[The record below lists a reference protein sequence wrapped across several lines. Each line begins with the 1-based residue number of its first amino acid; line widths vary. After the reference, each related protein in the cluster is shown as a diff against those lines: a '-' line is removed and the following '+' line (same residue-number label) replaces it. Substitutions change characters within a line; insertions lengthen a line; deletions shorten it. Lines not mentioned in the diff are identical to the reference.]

1 MYYVTPHSPNP
12 DCPSGEPCLTIN
24 EYAQGD
30 HFLGE
35 VNITFLFLNG
45 MHNLTIRD
53 FEIGN
58 KTSLKMAPINS
69 QAEVVIQLFNGTSMI
84 ILRNVLWVE
93 FSNLKFIS
101 HTDNISE
108 CLSVS
113 EIRHL
118 LFTQVLT
125 EFCQLCLNGVMN
137 ATLHELVAYKTYFFS
152 PTIQTSYTVAIQSS
166 DFNLSSISV
175 GDNSADHKIITSDT
189 TTSSLSLENSSLC
202 NSLVKVNLQSPIV
215 YELSIL
221 NTSIISQDSKAS
233 ETGIIL
239 ATANVTILYALIKGS
254 NIIGNANGILVT
266 ADEDSHVQLSV
277 DKCLIENNGEEPQ
290 LSGGIAIFTSNSM
303 ININIT
309 STILSGNKLAQ
320 IGFLQRNSGNSII
333 SVFDST
339 ISDTPPLTGALA
351 AGANFQVHQATSI
364 VECYSTLNNLTQNHF
379 ENNTYGVLVKGENCK
394 LDMLFNGSNFTSSHK
409 TSNDID
415 NSGIGLKFS
424 SSGEGKVNVSI
435 SNCYFSHNQ
444 GGAIDFEFSSSVVYI
459 LNTGANFQVHQ
470 AKTTVECYSTLIN
483 VTQNHFENNT
493 YGVLVNGE
501 NCKLDMLFNGN
512 NITSSHKTS
521 NDIDNSGIGLKFS
534 SSGEGKVNV
543 SISNCYFSHNQ
554 GGAIYFIFTSS
565 VVSILN
571 TVIVQNKNGLLI
583 DILQRNNITMAIRDS
598 IFQQNSR
605 VSLGLPNLLLDSSTT
620 TTIRLSIENVTF
632 FNNTNFLV
640 NGGIIQVDGSVGL
653 SILDACAFR
662 QNHGTVIQALM
673 TSVTFSGIIVFE
685 DNVAFQGA
693 AISLSYSMLRFKVTH
708 NSNTS
713 ILFHNNE
720 ALNTGGSIFVDRSLS
735 VDPETGSICFYVLEG
750 VTEHE
755 LKRGLLTLVFT
766 NNTAH
771 NGGIDIYGAT
781 PNSHCLVNLGFSSR
795 YSSDIEDYIFKTS
808 LNTSPVSSDPR
819 RVCLCDGSQILCT
832 NLSHIFYNTT
842 RYPGEVFT
850 LSVAVVGL
858 QFGTVTGPVY
868 ANLLPGDKGS
878 NSSLE
883 KDQHIRQV
891 GYKACIELNF
901 TVNSVNP
908 TETIVLTANN
918 TVISQTVNSSDVKSA
933 IQRFH
938 SNNFVVPLFLM
949 TVPVYINVT
958 LEPCP
963 PGFSRSKSGKC
974 ECSVTL
980 KSINI
985 FNCAI
990 YNGTLYI
997 TRSGNQWIW
1006 PLPSHKSILVSNYC
1020 PFNYCKKKTVSL
1032 NISAPDEQC
1041 DLNHSG
1047 ILCGACLT
1055 NLSLA
1060 IGSSRCLNC
1069 PDNYRTL
1076 LLIAFAA
1083 AGIVLVLFIKILDLT
1098 VTTGT
1103 LNGLLLYSNIIWAN
1117 QSILFPEESE
1127 TSHLLKFLK
1136 TFIAWLNLD
1145 LGIETCFIQYLD
1157 GYWKTWLQFVFPA
1170 YIWLIAGMIILV
1182 SHYSIRA
1189 TKIFGDSSVSVLAT
1203 LFLLTYAKLL
1213 RIILIILEFTPL
1225 TYPDE
1230 LRIVWSF
1237 DGNVPYFGLKHSFLF
1252 VAAITILL
1260 LLWLPCTFVLLF
1272 VQCLRKQSHY
1282 CCLKWINK
1290 ISPIFDSFLGPL
1302 KVNHHY
1308 WIGLGLLARLVL
1320 FLLTAVTSTTV
1331 PFIAMLMISLTASLF
1346 CLQVLS
1352 VYKQWLLSVLE
1363 TCFLLNMGLFSTAV
1377 LFIEAQG
1384 GSKDSLA
1391 CTSIGLTFTLFLAII
1406 GYHVWRRYH
1415 SWRGQKKSYATDG
1428 YTNIDSSSQTLEQPQ
1443 DPTPHRTISYQEV
1456 SVSEL
1461 RESLLEDDKM

>member
-35 VNITFLFLNG
+35 VDITFLFLNG

-84 ILRNVLWVE
+84 MLRNVFWVE

-101 HTDNISE
+101 HTHDISE

-125 EFCQLCLNGVMN
+125 EFCQLCLQGVMN
-137 ATLHELVAYKTYFFS
+137 ATFYELVAYKTYFFS
-152 PTIQTSYTVAIQSS
+152 PTIQTSYTVAIKSS
-166 DFNLSSISV
+166 NFNFSCISV

-189 TTSSLSLENSSLC
+189 TTSSLSFENSSLC
-202 NSLVKVNLQSPIV
+202 NSLVKVNLQSPTV

-221 NTSIISQDSKAS
+221 NTSITSQDSKAS

-239 ATANVTILYALIKGS
+239 ATSNVTILYALIKSS

-266 ADEDSHVQLSV
+266 ADENSHVQLSV

-303 ININIT
+303 TIINIT
-309 STILSGNKLAQ
+309 STVLSGNKLAQ
-320 IGFLQRNSGNSII
+320 IGFLQKNSGNSTV
-333 SVFDST
+333 SVFNSM
-339 ISDTPPLTGALA
+339 ISDTPPLSGAVA
-351 AGANFQVHQATSI
+351 AGANFQVHQAKSI
-364 VECYSTLNNLTQNHF
+364 VECYSTLINL
-379 ENNTYGVLVKGENCK
+379 
-394 LDMLFNGSNFTSSHK
+394 
-409 TSNDID
+409 
-415 NSGIGLKFS
+415 
-424 SSGEGKVNVSI
+424 
-435 SNCYFSHNQ
+435 
-444 GGAIDFEFSSSVVYI
+444 
-459 LNTGANFQVHQ
+459 
-470 AKTTVECYSTLIN
+470 
-483 VTQNHFENNT
+483 TQNHFENNT

-501 NCKLDMLFNGN
+501 NCKFDMLFNGN
-512 NITSSHKTS
+512 NVTSSHKTS
-521 NDIDNSGIGLKFS
+521 NDKYNPSIGLQFS
-534 SSGEGKVNV
+534 SLGEGKVNV
-543 SISNCYFSHNQ
+543 SISNCYFSHNR
-554 GGAIYFIFTSS
+554 GRAIYFEHISS

-571 TVIVQNKNGLLI
+571 TVIVQNDNGLLI
-583 DILQRNNITMAIRDS
+583 DILQQNNIIMVIRDS

-620 TTIRLSIENVTF
+620 TTIKLSIENVTF

-653 SILDACAFR
+653 SILESCAFR

-673 TSVTFSGIIVFE
+673 TNVTFSGIVVFE

-693 AISLSYSMLRFKVTH
+693 AISLSYSMLQFEVTH

-713 ILFHNNE
+713 VLFQNNE
-720 ALNTGGSIFVDRSLS
+720 ALNTGGSIFGDRSLS

-781 PNSHCLVNLGFSSR
+781 PNSHCLVNFGFSSR

-808 LNTSPVSSDPR
+808 SNASPVSSDPR

-868 ANLLPGDKGS
+868 ANLLPGAKGS

-891 GYKACIELNF
+891 GYKACTELNF

-918 TVISQTVNSSDVKSA
+918 TVISQTANSSDIKSA
-933 IQRFH
+933 IQRFQ
-938 SNNFVVPLFLM
+938 SNNFVIPLFLM

-997 TRSGNQWIW
+997 TRSRNQWIW
-1006 PLPSHKSILVSNYC
+1006 SLPSHKSILVSNYC

-1032 NISAPDEQC
+1032 NISAPDQQC
-1041 DLNHSG
+1041 DLNRSG

-1055 NLSLA
+1055 NLSLT

-1117 QSILFPEESE
+1117 QNILFPDESE

-1230 LRIVWSF
+1230 LKIVWSF

-1272 VQCLRKQSHY
+1272 VQCLRKQSHH

-1331 PFIAMLMISLTASLF
+1331 PFTAVLMISLTAFLL

-1391 CTSIGLTFTLFLAII
+1391 CISIGLTFTLFLAII

-1428 YTNIDSSSQTLEQPQ
+1428 YTNN
-1443 DPTPHRTISYQEV
+1443 Y
-1456 SVSEL
+1456 
-1461 RESLLEDDKM
+1461 